1 MYEMEIT
8 FEYIMNHT
16 ANIML
21 YINRDD
27 IQNKN
32 NFLRS
37 NKLGHNLQT
46 YKQITC

>member
-1 MYEMEIT
+1 MEIT

-27 IQNKN
+27 IHTY
-32 NFLRS
+32 